1 MGRLSTHV
9 LDTLSGRPAA
19 GMRIELLE
27 ALPEGGWKALKTA
40 ITNADGR
47 TDTPLLTGEEFKT
60 GRFQL
65 RFAVADYFRAQGV
78 TLPDPA
84 FLDHVPIHFGLSEAD
99 GHYHVPLLCT
109 PWTYST
115 YRGS

>member
-9 LDTLSGRPAA
+9 LDTHSGKPAE

-27 ALPEGGWKALKTA
+27 ALPEGGWRALKTVT
-40 ITNADGR
+40 TNADGR
-47 TDTPLLTGEEFKT
+47 TDQPLLAGEEFRT

-65 RFAVADYFRAQGV
+65 RFAVADYFRAQGIK
-78 TLPDPA
+78 LPEPA
-84 FLDHVPIHFGLSEAD
+84 FLNHVPLHFGIAESN

>member
-9 LDTLSGRPAA
+9 LDTHSGKPAR

-27 ALPEGGWKALKTA
+27 ALPEGGWRLVKTVV
-40 ITNADGR
+40 TNADGR
-47 TDTPLLTGEEFKT
+47 TDVPLISGNEFRT

-65 RFAVADYFRAQGV
+65 RFAVADYFRAQGLK
-78 TLPDPA
+78 LPEPA
-84 FLDHVPIHFGLSEAD
+84 FLDHVPIHFGIAEPD